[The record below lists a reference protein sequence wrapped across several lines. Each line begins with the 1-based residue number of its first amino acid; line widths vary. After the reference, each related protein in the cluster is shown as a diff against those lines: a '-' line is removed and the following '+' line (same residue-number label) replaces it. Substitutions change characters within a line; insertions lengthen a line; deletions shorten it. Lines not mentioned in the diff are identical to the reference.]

1 MSQKYE
7 KLKTLLKEL
16 FQARPARPGLR
27 PLPRDACQERRG
39 VAVRRQGKAQG
50 ALGRSKFDGK
60 KQDIRAL
67 LSKDVSKASIPK
79 RSVASPAAPLA
90 WSNLPSRWRSSSIYL
105 FGLDTYGNALFSG
118 DPYSQLYGVIAPEL
132 NDHTGGPFGG
142 RDVVSVGD
150 AFGETFLY
158 YSTRNPVTGMMQ
170 RKVTFVKRVMFYG
183 LPILIGVGYYPNEG
197 VQPGSAG
204 EGNGSPERPTGGDS
218 RSSAGQGGSATLLYW
233 QAPTI
238 LNPYLSSGTKDA
250 EAASLVIEPL
260 AEYNPNGEIVAVL
273 ATRVP
278 TLENG
283 GVSTDRTRI
292 TWNIRVHSQFVTHR
306 C

>member
-90 WSNLPSRWRSSSIYL
+90 WSNLPSCRELGPGQRRHTCIPHRSRQTVDPSRPSRSPRS
-105 FGLDTYGNALFSG
+105 GLWGI
-118 DPYSQLYGVIAPEL
+118 PRRAPR
-132 NDHTGGPFGG
+132 PPG
-142 RDVVSVGD
+142 RPLQFPGC
-150 AFGETFLY
+150 GETAP
-158 YSTRNPVTGMMQ
+158 RA
-170 RKVTFVKRVMFYG
+170 
-183 LPILIGVGYYPNEG
+183 
-197 VQPGSAG
+197 SALG
-204 EGNGSPERPTGGDS
+204 
-218 RSSAGQGGSATLLYW
+218 A
-233 QAPTI
+233 
-238 LNPYLSSGTKDA
+238 
-250 EAASLVIEPL
+250 
-260 AEYNPNGEIVAVL
+260 
-273 ATRVP
+273 
-278 TLENG
+278 
-283 GVSTDRTRI
+283 
-292 TWNIRVHSQFVTHR
+292 
-306 C
+306 